1 MKNPLITLTLL
12 SSALNISPI
21 SAQEVIHQFSTEN
34 NSQASIERALF
45 NHSLVLSEIQDEEL
59 KREILT
65 TLANLISLSQT
76 VKSDDKTDESE
87 ELEGAVIG
95 LRNKVF
101 VLHSS
106 EPSISSQVKS
116 KLLGEMLRSGVV
128 VIDEEE
134 TLSQSRVQVVL
145 NSSIVTQLENRPGF
159 IDSVAASNGT
169 VCI

>member
-101 VLHSS
+101 VLDSS

>member
-12 SSALNISPI
+12 SSALNISPVL
-21 SAQEVIHQFSTEN
+21 AQEVIHQFSTGN
-34 NSQASIERALF
+34 NNQASIERTLF
-45 NHSLVLSEIQDEEL
+45 NHSLILTEIQDEEL

-65 TLANLISLSQT
+65 ILANLISLSQT
-76 VKSDDKTDESE
+76 VKSDDKTDKSE
-87 ELEGAVIG
+87 ELESAVIG
-95 LRNKVF
+95 LRNQ
-101 VLHSS
+101 VLVLDSS
-106 EPSISSQVKS
+106 EPNISSQVKS

-134 TLSQSRVQVVL
+134 TLSQSRVQVIL

>member
-76 VKSDDKTDESE
+76 VKSDDKTDKSE

-101 VLHSS
+101 VLDSS

-134 TLSQSRVQVVL
+134 TLSQSRVQVIL